1 MPSSN
6 NDVGLSFVLSQLQE
20 NLSRQDDRL
29 AEHMKATASQGAML
43 ESVSAKVENLV
54 KTVSTGNGQPALLVQ
69 VNDLRHDIATLKS
82 SITNVDA
89 TVASMARD
97 VKALTAQLNEKYT
110 PAQKAERWKAI
121 GILATAATSLLTS
134 VAAILGFHL

>member
-1 MPSSN
+1 MPSS

-29 AEHMKATASQGAML
+29 AEHMKATAAQGAVL
-43 ESVSAKVENLV
+43 DGVSTKVENLI

-69 VNDLRHDIATLKS
+69 VSDLRHDIATLKT
-82 SITNVDA
+82 SISTVEA
-89 TVASMARD
+89 TVSGVAKD
-97 VKALTAQLNEKYT
+97 VKAMSAQLSETYT

-121 GILATAATSLLTS
+121 GIMATTAMSLVTAL
-134 VAAILGFHL
+134 AAILGFHL